1 MALILLT
8 AFIQVHTVSTMW
20 SRNTRKSMRVNDE
33 KDMCAFSVHR
43 DGRFRC

>member
-20 SRNTRKSMRVNDE
+20 SRNTMKSMRVNEE
-33 KDMCAFSVHR
+33 KDMCEFNVNR
-43 DGRFRC
+43 DGRFNC